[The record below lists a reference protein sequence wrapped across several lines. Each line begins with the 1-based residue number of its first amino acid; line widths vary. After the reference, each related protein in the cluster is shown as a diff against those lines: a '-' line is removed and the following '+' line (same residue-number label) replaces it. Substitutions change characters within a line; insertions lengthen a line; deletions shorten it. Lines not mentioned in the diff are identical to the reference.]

1 MSHAPDVVTFVFLA
15 PFLRAAKGT
24 LTEDD
29 IEAIK
34 ADLRANPSRWPV
46 MPGAGGFRKMRYA
59 PIATGKGK
67 SGGVRVIY
75 FYRDSDNR
83 VSFATIIR
91 KSDRANLTK
100 AERNE
105 LAKLAKQL
113 KRST

>member
-1 MSHAPDVVTFVFLA
+1 MWWKFG
-15 PFLRAAKGT
+15 AKGI
-24 LTEDD
+24 LTENDFNV
-29 IEAIK
+29 IK
-34 ADLRANPSRWPV
+34 ADLSDNPTRWPV

-59 PIATGKGK
+59 PIGTGKGK

-75 FYRDSDNR
+75 FYRDSDKR
-83 VSFATIIR
+83 VSFATMIR

-113 KRST
+113 KGST